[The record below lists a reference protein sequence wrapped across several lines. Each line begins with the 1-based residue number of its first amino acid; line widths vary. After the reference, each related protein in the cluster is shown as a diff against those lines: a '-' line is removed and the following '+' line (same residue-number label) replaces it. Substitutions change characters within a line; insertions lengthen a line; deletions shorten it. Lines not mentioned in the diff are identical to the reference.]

1 MAVILIVEDE
11 EQIRV
16 LVESYLQEQGH
27 HTLSA
32 STIAEAL
39 AVLDRTEDIDVL
51 FADII
56 LKGDVEAGIEL
67 AKQAVERRP
76 RLKVV
81 YATGQGVTDRIA
93 ALFVQN
99 SALLPKPY
107 TVEQLQTTLT
117 VHFGIEPRAP

>member
-56 LKGDVEAGIEL
+56 LKGDLEAGIEL

-81 YATGQGVTDRIA
+81 YATGQGVTDGMT
-93 ALFVQN
+93 ALFVEN

-117 VHFGIEPRAP
+117 VHFGIKPRAP